1 MASPNRCMSATGS
14 SAATADDDDDVLCQ
28 LAPLALGDWQG
39 RVVEL
44 REQVAAD
51 ERGPLR
57 CLERQ
62 RRGDGRAK

>member
-44 REQVAAD
+44 REQV
-51 ERGPLR
+51 GWGGVVG
-57 CLERQ
+57 CWVG
-62 RRGDGRAK
+62 GDGD